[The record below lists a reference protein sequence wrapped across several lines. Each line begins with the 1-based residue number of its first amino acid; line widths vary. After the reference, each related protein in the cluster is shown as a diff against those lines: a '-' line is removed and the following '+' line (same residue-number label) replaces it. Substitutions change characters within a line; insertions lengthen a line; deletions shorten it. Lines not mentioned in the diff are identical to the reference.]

1 MTKIQDIQ
9 LKELLPSNLTSDE
22 VDALSCAIKNATTKV
37 CAAADRI
44 RVIALIDEAPEEIV
58 DYLAV
63 EFNSPYYDQTL
74 DLSVKRNVVKNTL
87 ARYAKV
93 GTPGIIKDYLASMGE
108 EVEILEWQDY
118 GGKPY
123 HFSIYV
129 TMPHDSEVTPE
140 LVAETKDKISKLKN
154 LRSIMDELQLIKQ
167 IADSLIVTEATA
179 SALVVERH
187 IGETENIMFL
197 LDNFT
202 FLVDRNEAFLAYGNS
217 LITFDKEE

>member
-9 LKELLPSNLTSDE
+9 LKELLPSNLYSDE
-22 VDALSCAIKNATTKV
+22 LDALSYAINRATAKV
-37 CAAADRI
+37 CAAADTI

-63 EFNSPYYDQTL
+63 EFNSQYYDQSL
-74 DLSVKRNVVKNTL
+74 DLSVKRNIVKNTL

-93 GTPGIIKDYLASMGE
+93 GTPGIIKDYLASLGE

-118 GGKPY
+118 NGLPY

-129 TMPHDSEVTPE
+129 TMPHDAEVTEE
-140 LVAETKDKISKLKN
+140 LIAETKEKINNLKN

-167 IADSLIVTEATA
+167 LTDDLNIAEATT
-179 SALVVERH
+179 SALVVERY
-187 IGETENIMFL
+187 IGETENIMFT

>member
-9 LKELLPSNLTSDE
+9 LREMLPSNLSSDE
-22 VDALSCAIKNATTKV
+22 LDALSYAINKATANV
-37 CAAADRI
+37 CAAADGI

-63 EFNSPYYDQTL
+63 EFNSPYYDQSL
-74 DLSVKRNVVKNTL
+74 DLEVKRNVVKNTL

-93 GTPGIIKDYLASMGE
+93 GTPGIIKEFLTSLGE
-108 EVEILEWQDY
+108 DIEILEWQDY
-118 GGKPY
+118 NGDPY

-129 TMPHDSEVTPE
+129 TMPPDSEVTEE
-140 LVAETKDKISKLKN
+140 LVAETKDKINKLKN

-167 IADSLIVTEATA
+167 ITDSMVIAEATA

>member
-9 LKELLPSNLTSDE
+9 LKEILPSNLSSDE
-22 VDALSCAIKNATTKV
+22 LDALSYAINKATADV
-37 CAAADRI
+37 CAAADGI

-63 EFNSPYYDQTL
+63 EFNSPYYDQSL
-74 DLSVKRNVVKNTL
+74 DLNVKRSVVKNTL

-93 GTPGIIKDYLASMGE
+93 GTPGIIKDYLASLGE
-108 EVEILEWQDY
+108 DVEILEWQDY
-118 GGKPY
+118 GGDPY

-129 TMPHDSEVTPE
+129 TMPNDSEVTPE
-140 LVAETKDKISKLKN
+140 LIAETKDKISKLKN

-167 IADSLIVTEATA
+167 ITDTLTIAEATA
-179 SALVVERH
+179 SALVVERSL
-187 IGETENIMFL
+187 GETENIMFL
-197 LDNFT
+197 LDDFT
-202 FLVDRNEAFLAYGNS
+202 FLVDRDEAFLAYGNS